1 MQLELMAKQLKRN
14 AMHFSNSLEKDK
26 AVVEDAQ
33 EKLEVNH
40 DVMQKERLRLRDHS
54 GKSRGTTC
62 MVLGII
68 LLVLIVFMLMVSFI
82 RFS

>member
-1 MQLELMAKQLKRN
+1 MAKQLKRN
-14 AMHFSNSLEKDK
+14 AVHFSNSLEKDK

-33 EKLEVNH
+33 AKLEVNH

-68 LLVLIVFMLMVSFI
+68 LLVLVVFMLMVSLI